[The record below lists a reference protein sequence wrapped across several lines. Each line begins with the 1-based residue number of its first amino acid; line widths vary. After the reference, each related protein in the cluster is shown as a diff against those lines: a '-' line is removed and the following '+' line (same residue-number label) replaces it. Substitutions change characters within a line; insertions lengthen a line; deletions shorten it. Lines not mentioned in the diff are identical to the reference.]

1 MMTTEKEALKQL
13 TARLKEQGF
22 AGIRFYVEQTEH
34 FSVGVFEGKQER
46 SVQARESI
54 YFVEA
59 GKDGKRCCTYF
70 NTLDDLDE
78 VAEQLTLSAM
88 ASQEDYT
95 PIPAFKE
102 ETEYTTPFCRAD
114 EREIANLLC
123 RAEQAARE
131 EKKIACVDGCSFS
144 QTLREVTLMDE
155 NGTCMKDSGE
165 SMSVNVSVVSRED
178 GDTEIAWGTRSAAK
192 VEDLQAVSLAKEV
205 AQMGAQRLHA
215 SPIASGKYPVILKN
229 DAAAELL
236 EAYLPIFFASEIQ
249 NEMSRLA
256 GKLGQQIAVED
267 LDLLEDPNLPQGRV
281 HRHFDD
287 EGVAVSRKY
296 LIHKGK
302 LESVLYNRKT
312 AQKDNTVSSGNGFKA
327 EVTSSVG
334 TGVTNVVLQSES
346 GVQYSMEQLCE
357 KMENGLI
364 VTGLEG
370 VFAGANSITGS
381 FSLLCKGLMVENG
394 KVTKPFC
401 EVTVAGSIYD
411 LMQGIIAF
419 GDDPAPTAAGS
430 AFVQTPSIL
439 LKDLAVSGL

>member
-22 AGIRFYVEQTEH
+22 AGIRFYVEQTKQ

-46 SVQARESI
+46 SVHARESI

-59 GKDGKRCCTYF
+59 GKNGKRCCTYF

-78 VAEQLTLSAM
+78 VAEQLSLSAM
-88 ASQEDYT
+88 ASQEEYH
-95 PIPAFKE
+95 PIPAFE
-102 ETEYTTPFCRAD
+102 QETEYTAPFCQAD

-123 RAEQAARE
+123 RAERAARE
-131 EKKIACVDGCSFS
+131 EKKIDCVDSCSFS

-165 SMSVNVSVVSRED
+165 SMSVNISVVSRED

-215 SPIASGKYPVILKN
+215 SPISSGKYPVILKN

-256 GKLGQQIAVED
+256 GKLGEQIAIED

-296 LIHKGK
+296 LIHHGK

-327 EVTSSVG
+327 DVTSAVG
-334 TGVTNVVLQSES
+334 TGVTNVVLQSAS
-346 GVQYSMEQLCE
+346 GIQYSMEQLCE
-357 KMENGLI
+357 KMKNGLI

-381 FSLLCKGLMVENG
+381 FSLLCKGMAVENG

-411 LMQGIIAF
+411 LMQNIIAF

>member
-1 MMTTEKEALKQL
+1 M
-13 TARLKEQGF
+13 
-22 AGIRFYVEQTEH
+22 
-34 FSVGVFEGKQER
+34 
-46 SVQARESI
+46 
-54 YFVEA
+54 
-59 GKDGKRCCTYF
+59 
-70 NTLDDLDE
+70 
-78 VAEQLTLSAM
+78 
-88 ASQEDYT
+88 
-95 PIPAFKE
+95 
-102 ETEYTTPFCRAD
+102 
-114 EREIANLLC
+114 
-123 RAEQAARE
+123 
-131 EKKIACVDGCSFS
+131 
-144 QTLREVTLMDE
+144 
-155 NGTCMKDSGE
+155 
-165 SMSVNVSVVSRED
+165 SRED

-334 TGVTNVVLQSES
+334 TGVTNVVLQSAS